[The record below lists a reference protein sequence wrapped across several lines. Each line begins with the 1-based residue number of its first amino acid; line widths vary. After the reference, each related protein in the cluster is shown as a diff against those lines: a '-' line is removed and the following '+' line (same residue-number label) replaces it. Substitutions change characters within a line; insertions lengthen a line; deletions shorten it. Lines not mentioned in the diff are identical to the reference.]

1 MPLWKKTI
9 HDIDVA
15 VKRVFIRCDFNVP
28 LGKKGGIADD
38 RRIRAALP
46 TIQHLLKKGV
56 AVILASHLGR
66 PKGRVPE
73 LSLKPVAER
82 LSELLGISV
91 PLAPDCVGPEVQA
104 LCSAMQPG
112 EALLLENV
120 RFHPEETNNEPEFAE
135 QLATLA
141 DLYVNDAFGS
151 AHRAHAS
158 TEGIARYLPGV
169 AGLLME
175 KEIELLGSILEKPKR
190 PFVGVLG
197 GAKVSDKIK
206 VIESLALKVDGL
218 LIGGGMMFTF
228 YKAKGCEIGRSLLE
242 VEGLDFARNLLKEHG
257 EKLMLPNDVVVA
269 PELEEK
275 APTRVVDYDCI
286 SKDAFGGDIGPR
298 TSALFGERIL
308 KAATVFWN
316 GPMGIFEMPNFA
328 AGTKAVAEKMA
339 ECEGVTI
346 VGGGDTAAAVEKF
359 GLAEKITHISTGGG
373 ACLEF
378 IEGKVLPGIAVLQD
392 RQP

>member
-1 MPLWKKTI
+1 M
-9 HDIDVA
+9 A